1 MIKFFFQDPSKE
13 SNCVTKY
20 KIVSTNPVGNI
31 ALRVRVF
38 EVYPVM
44 VNYHVYCTSL
54 PLHVIVTSVK
64 YSVCQGPVIIL
75 SCLFNYCLVYR
86 LALLKVYIYHV
97 KHKKCNSV

>member
-13 SNCVTKY
+13 SKCVTKY
-20 KIVSTNPVGNI
+20 KIVSLNPDRNI

-44 VNYHVYCTSL
+44 VNVYCTSL